1 MFICLTMEVIY
12 VEFYKGLFCTYGLF
26 FCGKYLMVWIVWWI
40 SGFSYP
46 LVGLFRLLS
55 YEELIVWRS
64 CLMTFVMKQNQSLNC
79 AIQQNIVKLFFFFA
93 FFILQLSCPF
103 NLFHNDSEVS
113 HMCCAKHV
121 LHVCGRPEFCILCWI
136 NDSLPSLYVNSEVFQ
151 LCIVCLMLTFSYK
164 WAVSYFIRWIW

>member
-79 AIQQNIVKLFFFFA
+79 AIQQNIVKLFFF
-93 FFILQLSCPF
+93 LLS
-103 NLFHNDSEVS
+103 LFCS
-113 HMCCAKHV
+113 CHV
-121 LHVCGRPEFCILCWI
+121 H
-136 NDSLPSLYVNSEVFQ
+136 
-151 LCIVCLMLTFSYK
+151 LTFSIMIQKLAICVVQSMYYMY
-164 WAVSYFIRWIW
+164 VVGLNSVFSVE